1 LRNGEEAGN
10 ARLRAAFPTLI
21 SKEEGILQPFDYVAP
36 LDLREASTL
45 LSSPEGRAWALQGGT
60 DLLVR
65 IRAGV
70 VQPGLVVDLK
80 KLPGMQAIREWPDG
94 WLSIGAACTMN
105 QVANESLVRERYD
118 LLAQACNSV
127 ASYQLR
133 NRATVGGNCCNGSPA
148 ADTAPALYCL
158 GAEAEI
164 FGPSGQRRVPI
175 DRFFTG
181 PGRTALG
188 PGEFMSAILLP
199 PVGPGAQGVFNKLG
213 RTRAGDISAVSV
225 AVYAF
230 EDGDAGSR
238 KSATPYCWR
247 IALGAVGPTPMR
259 APRAEESLTKDRSS
273 SGIATAAELAGQA
286 AQPIDDVRASAA
298 YRRAMVQVLTGR
310 GIEAVLQKMEGIV

>member
-1 LRNGEEAGN
+1 
-10 ARLRAAFPTLI
+10 
-21 SKEEGILQPFDYVAP
+21 
-36 LDLREASTL
+36 
-45 LSSPEGRAWALQGGT
+45 
-60 DLLVR
+60 
-65 IRAGV
+65 
-70 VQPGLVVDLK
+70 VVDLK

-105 QVANESLVRERYD
+105 QIANDGLVRERYD

-175 DRFFTG
+175 DGFFVG
-181 PGRTALG
+181 PGRTALEA
-188 PGEFMSAILLP
+188 GEFMSAILLP
-199 PVGPGAQGVFNKLG
+199 PVSPEAQGVFNKLG

-230 EDGDAGSR
+230 EGTDAGSMKAAAR
-238 KSATPYCWR
+238 YSWR

-259 APRAEESLTKDRSS
+259 ALQAEESLTNDHSP
-273 SGIATAAELAGQA
+273 SGVAAAAELAAQA

-298 YRRAMVQVLTGR
+298 YRRAMVRVLTRR
-310 GIEAVLQKMEGIV
+310 GIEAVLQRLEGIA

>member
-1 LRNGEEAGN
+1 M
-10 ARLRAAFPTLI
+10 
-21 SKEEGILQPFDYVAP
+21 QPFDYVTPA
-36 LDLREASTL
+36 DFREASAL
-45 LSSPEGRAWALQGGT
+45 LSAADGRARALQGGT

-65 IRAGV
+65 IRAGLV
-70 VQPGLVVDLK
+70 RPEIVVDLK
-80 KLPGMQAIREWPDG
+80 KLPGMLAIREWPDG

-105 QVANESLVRERYD
+105 QVASDSLVRERYD

-133 NRATVGGNCCNGSPA
+133 NRASVGGNCCNGSPA

-158 GAEAEI
+158 EAEAEI
-164 FGPSGQRRVPI
+164 FGPGGQRRVPI
-175 DRFFTG
+175 DGFFVG

-199 PVGPGAQGVFNKLG
+199 PVGPKAHGVFNKLG

-230 EDGDAGSR
+230 ECADADSR
-238 KSATPYCWR
+238 KAAAPFCWR

-259 APRAEESLTKDRSS
+259 ALQAEESLTKDHSS
-273 SGIATAAELAGQA
+273 AGIAAAAGLAAQP

-298 YRRAMVQVLTGR
+298 YRSAMIQVLTRR
-310 GIEAVLQKMEGIV
+310 GIEAVLQKLEGIV